1 MKKKSLLPSARVVV
15 ATLATGLVALAMLD
29 ITASLPSSVHDA
41 ATWIQF
47 VPSLLSFL
55 TAPALVATGFA
66 VVLIVT
72 LLFGRIYC
80 SWICP
85 LGYFQDVVIAL
96 RRFSRRKKSRFVY
109 ALPWSWVRH
118 IGLGIVLT
126 SAIAGLMIPL
136 ALLDPFSVFGRMMVH
151 LAHPALA
158 ATNNLLSDALS
169 ASGFYWLKPRTVPG
183 FDATS
188 FAVGLIITVSVVVMA
203 LRNGRLW
210 CNTFC
215 PVGTLLGL
223 ISRRSLLR
231 ITLDESL
238 CTSCGLCAMSCK
250 AQCIDAKARRV
261 DFDRCVG
268 CMNCLNSCSQG
279 GVKFTLITTTQPTT
293 TLSDSGKQ
301 PGRRAILRGLAVLP
315 LAALVAKAKAAT
327 DVFSLRKAL
336 KPNQRDHFV
345 SPPGSVSAD
354 RFNSV
359 CTACH
364 LCVSACPTR
373 VLQPSFT
380 EYGLRGFLQPFM
392 DFHSNFCNYECTRC
406 GEVCPTGAIMPLVA
420 EAKKRVQTGV
430 AVFVKENCVVYTDET
445 ACGACSEHCPTKAV
459 HMVEYKPGLL
469 IPEVA
474 ADICVGCGACEYACP
489 TLPNRAIFVNGHAVH
504 QVASE
509 PLKADESKEE
519 VPEEFPF

>member
-1 MKKKSLLPSARVVV
+1 MLPLVRMV
-15 ATLATGLVALAMLD
+15 ASTLATGLVAFVLLD
-29 ITASLPSSVHDA
+29 ITASLHPFFHDS
-41 ATWIQF
+41 ATWLQF

-55 TAPALVATGFA
+55 TAPAITATGFV
-66 VVLIVT
+66 VVLIAT
-72 LLFGRIYC
+72 LLFGRVYC
-80 SWICP
+80 SWLCP

-96 RRFSRRKKSRFVY
+96 RRRLRRKKPRFVY
-109 ALPWSWVRH
+109 ARPWSWVRYST
-118 IGLGIVLT
+118 LGIVLT
-126 SAIAGLMIPL
+126 SAVAGLMIPL
-136 ALLDPFSVFGRMMVH
+136 ALLDPFSVFGRLMVH

-158 ATNNLLSDALS
+158 VTNNLLSDAFS

-183 FDATS
+183 FDVAS
-188 FAVGLIITVSVVVMA
+188 FLAGLAITVSIVAMA

-210 CNTFC
+210 CNTLC

-223 ISRRSLLR
+223 ISRRSLWR
-231 ITLDESL
+231 ITLDESF
-238 CTSCGLCAMSCK
+238 CTSCGLCALACK
-250 AQCIDAKARRV
+250 AQCIDSKARRV

-268 CMNCLNSCSQG
+268 CMNCLDSCSQG
-279 GVKFTLITTTQPTT
+279 GVKFTRIAATRPLAAATAPDQPV
-293 TLSDSGKQ
+293 
-301 PGRRAILRGLAVLP
+301 RRSVLLGMMVLP
-315 LAALVAKAKAAT
+315 LVAIVAKVKAAA
-327 DVFSLRKAL
+327 DVFSLQKAL

-354 RFNSV
+354 RFHSV

-373 VLQPSFT
+373 VLQPSFA
-380 EYGLRGFLQPFM
+380 EYGLRGFLQPYM

-406 GEVCPTGAIMPLVA
+406 GEVCPTGAIVPLAA

-430 AVFVKENCVVYTDET
+430 AVFVKENCVVFTDET

-469 IPEVA
+469 IPEVTT
-474 ADICVGCGACEYACP
+474 DICVGCGACEYACP

-509 PLKADESKEE
+509 PLKADKSKEE